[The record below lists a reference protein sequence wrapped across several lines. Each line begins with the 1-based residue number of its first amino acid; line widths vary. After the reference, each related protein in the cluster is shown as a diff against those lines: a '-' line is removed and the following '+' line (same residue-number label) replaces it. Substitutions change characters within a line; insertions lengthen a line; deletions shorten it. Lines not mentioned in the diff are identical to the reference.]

1 MPERVRRALA
11 AAVLAV
17 AAGWV
22 WSGIYAG
29 ASAGRLAGLAALAA
43 LPAVA
48 RWWWGRRT
56 PPLPVAALTV
66 VGIAGCLAIA
76 VRQSPW
82 QVLTLGQD
90 ARDAI
95 GRLVRDGMVEA
106 NQAVAPVAWGQAPAF
121 SGMLDLVF
129 ALQVASIAGGVL
141 VRGRPVSAVV
151 AVLAGCAYRWTVA
164 PTGEPIAEGAVMLA
178 AAVAAV
184 WLARLPQGHG
194 LRARGRLGGVLV
206 GAVAV
211 AIAGVA
217 AGAVGDRAPWWRW
230 QSWGIDGSRAAEVGT
245 LSLAQ
250 EYGQLH
256 WPDEPRPVMRIRTPT
271 PLPMAAMTLN
281 GFDGISFVQTPDDG
295 IPVVMSG
302 GSGVVDI
309 APPGAPSPVTQTVT
323 LERTRTTVLFRG
335 GHVLRLDGA
344 FTGSVDV
351 QSQGAVVVNP
361 AVGPDF
367 RYRVEVLVNDPA
379 PALLRQSAGYLDRG
393 VPPGTTTIQPYGS
406 GGGPVDVP
414 LWPAGR
420 DADLPPGA
428 LGDYDAVRSL
438 TRRVVGD
445 ARQPYVAVNRVES
458 YLRAN
463 YAYDEAPRQVPGAA
477 PINAFLFD
485 TRRGFCQHFAGSM
498 ALMLRSVG
506 IPSRIVVGYTAGRY
520 EAASDTWMVV
530 DRDAHA
536 WVQVWMPGGVGW
548 VDFDPTP
555 GRYYP
560 NRVSV
565 GSPDYQPPP
574 VTGRPEEDV
583 AREPVNPPR
592 ITPPSPPE
600 PATPTPAPEP
610 TVGVPERGTPAIVWA
625 LLAGLALAA
634 LAVSPAI
641 TRALRRRAARTRG
654 DARERVLA
662 AVRDFEDDVSRL
674 GFAPPTHLDAPGRA
688 SHVRDTLG
696 SDPGELY
703 ALAQHARYAADP
715 GPSDAPVAAWR
726 HVRRLRREIHPKVA
740 RGRRLK
746 AFLGLS
752 QPQARTWRQAPPPPR
767 RSRGSRDRR

>member
-1 MPERVRRALA
+1 MPDRVRRAAAAAALTLA
-11 AAVLAV
+11 AA
-17 AAGWV
+17 WV

-29 ASAGRLAGLAALAA
+29 EAAPRLAGLAVLAS
-43 LPAVA
+43 LPALA

-56 PPLPVAALTV
+56 PPLVIAGLTV
-66 VGIAGCLAIA
+66 VAIVACLAIA

-82 QVLTLGQD
+82 QVLVLGD
-90 ARDAI
+90 AARDAI
-95 GRLVRDGMVEA
+95 GHLVRDGMVEA

-121 SGMLDLVF
+121 SGLLDLVF
-129 ALQVASIAGGVL
+129 ALQAASIAGGVL

-164 PTGEPIAEGAVMLA
+164 PTDSPVVEGAVMLA
-178 AAVAAV
+178 AAVVAV
-184 WLARLPQGHG
+184 WLTRPPQGHG
-194 LRARGRLGGVLV
+194 LRARGRYGGVLV

-211 AIAGVA
+211 AVAGVA
-217 AGAVGDRAPWWRW
+217 AGAVGDRAPWWHW
-230 QSWGIDGSRAAEVGT
+230 ESWGIDGSQPGEVGT

-250 EYGQLH
+250 EYGQLR
-256 WPDEPRPVMRIRTPT
+256 WPDKPRVVMRVRTPT
-271 PLPMAAMTLN
+271 ALPMAAMTLD
-281 GFDGISFVQTPDDG
+281 GFDGLSFVQTPDDG
-295 IPVVMSG
+295 IPIVMTG
-302 GSGVVDI
+302 GSGIVDI
-309 APPGAPSPVTQTVT
+309 APPGASAPVTQTVT

-335 GHVLRLDGA
+335 GHALRLEGA
-344 FTGSVDV
+344 FTGTVDV

-367 RYRVEVLVNDPA
+367 RYRMEVLVNDPS
-379 PALLRQSAGYLDRG
+379 PARLRQAAAYIDRG
-393 VPPGTTTIQPYGS
+393 VPPGTTSIRPYG
-406 GGGPVDVP
+406 GGGEAVDVP

-420 DADLPPGA
+420 DADLPPGV
-428 LGDYDAVRSL
+428 LGDYTAVRRL
-438 TRRVVGD
+438 AQKVVGR
-445 ARQPYVAVNRVES
+445 AAGPYVAVNRIES

-463 YAYDEAPRQVPGAA
+463 YEYDEAPRSVPGVA

-498 ALMLRSVG
+498 ALMLRSIG

-520 EAASDTWMVV
+520 EAASDTWVVV

-574 VTGRPEEDV
+574 ATGKPDEDV
-583 AREPVNPPR
+583 AREPVKPPR
-592 ITPPSPPE
+592 TTPE
-600 PATPTPAPEP
+600 PTPAPTPTPSAAEP
-610 TVGVPERGTPAIVWA
+610 GGGSSHRGVPSWA
-625 LLAGLALAA
+625 WGVVALVA
-634 LAVSPAI
+634 LGALVVSPAL
-641 TRALRRRAARTRG
+641 TRALRRRGARTRG
-654 DARERVLA
+654 DARARVLA
-662 AVRDFEDDVSRL
+662 AVREFEDDVGRL
-674 GFAPPTHLDAPGRA
+674 GFPPPTHLDAPGRA
-688 SHVRDTLG
+688 SHVRETLG
-696 SDPGELY
+696 SDPGDLY
-703 ALAQHARYAADP
+703 ALAQQARYAP
-715 GPSDAPVAAWR
+715 GPGPPDAPAAAWR

-752 QPQARTWRQAPPPPR
+752 QPQARTWRQAPPRPP
-767 RSRGSRDRR
+767 RSRGGRDRR